1 MTDQARP
8 ASPTLID
15 EALRLIPAPVAVIG
29 AAHEGILGG
38 LTAAWLTRVSGD
50 PPLLLVAVGRDRHTH
65 ALLSG
70 AQEFTVSLL
79 HTDQV
84 ATARLFGL
92 HSGRERDKW
101 AEVPCALMGAG
112 IPALAR
118 CSARFL
124 CRKQDMVAA
133 GDHDLFLGRV
143 VEAQILAGAPALPL
157 RGADYAP
164 AVAEQPGCDNM

>member
-1 MTDQARP
+1 MSMTDQGPP
-8 ASPTLID
+8 ALPAQFE

-29 AAHEGILGG
+29 AAHQGILGG
-38 LTAAWLTRVSGD
+38 LTAAWLTRVSAD
-50 PPLLLVAVGRDRHTH
+50 PPLLLVAVGRDRRTH

-70 AQEFTVSLL
+70 APEFTVSLL
-79 HTDQV
+79 HQDQV
-84 ATARLFGL
+84 PIARLFGL

-101 AEVPCALMGAG
+101 AEVPFDLLGAG
-112 IPALAR
+112 VPALAR

-124 CRKQDMVAA
+124 CRKQEVVAA

-143 VEAQILAGAPALPL
+143 MEAQILVGAPALPM

-164 AVAEQPGCDNM
+164 AVAEQPG